1 MVASRS
7 GDDDDAGGP
16 SGIVNCRGG
25 VTDAWFVTS
34 IGPSGSIGSPPAPV
48 DFDQLHTFLEIVR
61 LKSFSKAAQTCFR
74 TQPAISAQIRQMEQE
89 LGTQLFDRFGSRI
102 SLTTAGKIFADY
114 SRQILDVKRQ
124 AFDEIRELERVPR
137 GELTIAA
144 HEATCV
150 KVLPQVFADY
160 KRLFPGVQL
169 QVVRSHAARTVTS
182 VMDNSVDF
190 GITQLPVQERKLQI
204 VQVHSDEIRLLAPPG
219 HPLSGRRS
227 ASASE
232 IVEHP
237 LLLPKQG
244 RTRTRIDE
252 YLEDYDDEMQISME
266 LESTEMIKQFI
277 IAGLGVGFMAVTHAL
292 DEIKAGKLEAMRLE
306 PAPMIRT
313 IGLIYR
319 KDKALSRAALG
330 FIEVVAEFARR
341 AEKSDDKTAE
351 PKLEVAQ
358 RRSRVS

>member
-1 MVASRS
+1 M
-7 GDDDDAGGP
+7 
-16 SGIVNCRGG
+16 
-25 VTDAWFVTS
+25 
-34 IGPSGSIGSPPAPV
+34 

-102 SLTTAGKIFADY
+102 SLTTAGKIFSDY
-114 SRQILDVKRQ
+114 ARQILDVKRQ

-169 QVVRSHAARTVTS
+169 QVVRSHAARTVNS

-190 GITQLPVQERKLQI
+190 GITQLPVQDRKIEVVQI
-204 VQVHSDEIRLLAPPG
+204 HTDEIRLLAPPG
-219 HPLSGRRS
+219 HPLTARRS
-227 ASASE
+227 VSASE
-232 IVEHP
+232 IAEHP

-244 RTRTRIDE
+244 RTRTRINE
-252 YLEDYDDEMQISME
+252 YLEDYDDEIQISME

-292 DEIKAGKLEAMRLE
+292 DEIKSGKLMAIRLE
-306 PAPMIRT
+306 PLPMIRT
-313 IGLIYR
+313 VGLIYR

-330 FIEVVAEFARR
+330 FIEVVADFARK
-341 AEKSDDKTAE
+341 AESSSSADGE
-351 PKLEVAQ
+351 SKLEVAP
-358 RRSRVS
+358 RRTRAS